1 MITLPRFQFT
11 HPGGVRLLRI
21 WGRFSTKSFNSRTRE
36 GCDLVSSSSDT
47 AGLQFQFTHPGG
59 VRRRQSLGIR
69 PNHIRFNSRTREGCD
84 KPERTLSGRLK
95 VSIHAPGRGA
105 TILPLMVELLRR
117 VSIHAPGRG
126 ATKSHRRQELIQRSF
141 NSRTREGCDSLW
153 CRRSPW
159 PRCFNSR
166 TREGCDP
173 FSGPSVILIYGFQ
186 FTHPGGVRRL
196 LLSLRIR
203 QSCGFNSRTRE
214 GCDKPERTLS
224 GRLKVSIHAPGRG
237 ATSFNFLRFTRSSGF
252 NSRTREGCDLTL
264 IKCNYY
270 ATYCFNSRT
279 REGCDVRETLQAG
292 DRDPVSIH
300 APGRGATQAH
310 LQARR
315 RSAVSIHAPGRGA
328 T

>member
-1 MITLPRFQFT
+1 M
-11 HPGGVRLLRI
+11 
-21 WGRFSTKSFNSRTRE
+21 SFNSRTRE
-36 GCDLVSSSSDT
+36 GCDLSITSSISQPRYVSIHAPGRGATNSQVNSQTLPTCFNSRTREGCDMAQSLPLT
-47 AGLQFQFTHPGG
+47 KLPVFQFTHPGGVRPGHTWREIVRREFQFTHPGG

-186 FTHPGGVRRL
+186 FTHPGGVRL
-196 LLSLRIR
+196 
-203 QSCGFNSRTRE
+203 
-214 GCDKPERTLS
+214 
-224 GRLKVSIHAPGRG
+224 
-237 ATSFNFLRFTRSSGF
+237 
-252 NSRTREGCDLTL
+252 
-264 IKCNYY
+264 
-270 ATYCFNSRT
+270 
-279 REGCDVRETLQAG
+279 
-292 DRDPVSIH
+292 DPH
-300 APGRGATQAH
+300 
-310 LQARR
+310 
-315 RSAVSIHAPGRGA
+315 
-328 T
+328 